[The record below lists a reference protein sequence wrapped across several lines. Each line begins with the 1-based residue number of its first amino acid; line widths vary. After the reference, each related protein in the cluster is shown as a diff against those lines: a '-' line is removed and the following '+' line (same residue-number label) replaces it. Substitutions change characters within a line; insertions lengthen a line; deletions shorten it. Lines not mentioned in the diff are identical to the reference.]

1 MVVEAQAEEA
11 SPRTM
16 EAVMKAAV
24 TEVQGMKVPAD
35 SQTNTEA
42 PVVLIVEVMM
52 NTKETDVGQVETRDA
67 EMTVMRESS
76 RDVLSTR
83 CQD

>member
-1 MVVEAQAEEA
+1 
-11 SPRTM
+11 M

-24 TEVQGMKVPAD
+24 MEVQGMRVPAD
-35 SQTNTEA
+35 SRTNTEA
-42 PVVLIVEVMM
+42 LALIVEVMM
-52 NTKETDVGQVETRDA
+52 NTRETKEGQEETRDA
-67 EMTVMRESS
+67 EMTVMKESS

>member
-1 MVVEAQAEEA
+1 MVEAQAAEA

-16 EAVMKAAV
+16 EAVMRAAAM
-24 TEVQGMKVPAD
+24 EAQGMKVPAD
-35 SQTNTEA
+35 SRTSTGA

-52 NTKETDVGQVETRDA
+52 ITKETDAGQEETRDV
-67 EMTVMRESS
+67 EMTVMKESS

-83 CQD
+83 CPD

>member
-1 MVVEAQAEEA
+1 VVEVQAEEA

-24 TEVQGMKVPAD
+24 TEVQEMKVPAD